1 VVSPDGEESAIAR
14 IVSNPMLVG
23 GVVLAG
29 TCASLVSARLTPFAL
44 FAAIAAICAQAHLSG
59 GAIQSVFRKERLE
72 GTLAALLVFALAS
85 MLWSEVFGAAFQ
97 KIVLAAAVAFGS
109 LAAIRCLESTGSA
122 THTEA
127 AKGLVFGLIAGV
139 GFLAIEVLSE
149 QAIQR
154 AVYNLLPL
162 PRELLQ
168 PERHFKW
175 AGDHLESISPS
186 HINRNFAVASLLFFP
201 AITAALGL
209 YGRVRG
215 VWIAGLGSV
224 LALIAIFGSRHESSK
239 VAILAGG
246 LTLALSFVSLTW
258 TRRVLAVGW
267 MLACLAVLPI
277 SLLAHR
283 YDLQNASW
291 LQNSMRHRVVI
302 WNYTAEEALKSPI
315 VGIGAYMTYVLGPAY
330 NKDPARE
337 EAGFHVKV
345 SRHAH
350 NVFLQT
356 WFELGAIG
364 ALLLTI
370 CGLAVISG
378 IGKQREAAQPF
389 VLATFASAMTMMAAS
404 YGIWQAWYLALFGM
418 VALACAIGSS
428 VYLRSREEEAARL
441 LPLRASAS

>member
-1 VVSPDGEESAIAR
+1 
-14 IVSNPMLVG
+14 MLVG

-44 FAAIAAICAQAHLSG
+44 FAAIAAICGQAQVFAG
-59 GAIQSVFRKERLE
+59 TIQSAFRKEWLE
-72 GTLAALLVFALAS
+72 GTFAALLMFALAS
-85 MLWSEVFGAAFQ
+85 TLWSEVFGAAFQ
-97 KIVLAAAVAFGS
+97 KITLAAAVAFGS

-127 AKGLVFGLIAGV
+127 AKGLVFGLLAGA

-154 AVYNLLPL
+154 AVYNLLQL
-162 PRELLQ
+162 PRELMQ
-168 PERHFKW
+168 PERHFTW
-175 AGDHLESISPS
+175 AGDHLVSIRSS
-186 HINRNFAVASLLFFP
+186 HINRNFAVASLLLFP
-201 AITAALGL
+201 AIAAALGL

-224 LALIAIFGSRHESSK
+224 LVLIAVFGSRHESSK
-239 VAILAGG
+239 VAILAGS
-246 LTLALSFVSLTW
+246 LILALSFVSLAW
-258 TRRVLAVGW
+258 TRRVLAAGW
-267 MLACLAVLPI
+267 IMACLAVLPV

-283 YDLQNASW
+283 YDLHNASW

-302 WNYTAEEALKSPI
+302 WNYTAEEALKSPF

-330 NKDPARE
+330 NKDTAQE

-364 ALLLTI
+364 ALLLAI
-370 CGLAVISG
+370 CGLAVIST
-378 IGKQREAAQPF
+378 IGMQREAAQPF
-389 VLATFASAMTMMAAS
+389 ALATFASAMTMMAAS

-418 VALACAIGSS
+418 VAVACAIGSS
-428 VYLRSREEEAARL
+428 VYLGSKEREKAPL
-441 LPLRASAS
+441 LPLRPPAS